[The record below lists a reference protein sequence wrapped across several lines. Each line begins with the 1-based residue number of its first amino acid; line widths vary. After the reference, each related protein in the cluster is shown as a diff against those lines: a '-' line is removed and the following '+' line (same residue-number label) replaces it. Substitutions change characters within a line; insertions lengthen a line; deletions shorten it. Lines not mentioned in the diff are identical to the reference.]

1 MAGQAEECVNLK
13 GSIPKWCTEHITV
26 VCFAGSLMILF
37 TRDNCGPIK
46 MNKTYTSIRLEI
58 RQKSQAPR
66 QCPVADD
73 AQVGDRELQATEINK
88 RTRTTAMTP
97 QVHIGSLRAASITWS
112 TET

>member
-1 MAGQAEECVNLK
+1 MVHKAHDFC
-13 GSIPKWCTEHITV
+13 P
-26 VCFAGSLMILF
+26 CFSGSLMILF